1 MAEGGRAISQV
12 QLKRD
17 LDSLSKQIFN
27 IDLAI
32 QRQQG
37 PGNTQ
42 TIANLEAAKVEI
54 QKEILA
60 KQIEL
65 ELKQAQN
72 KKARQA
78 WR

>member
-1 MAEGGRAISQV
+1 MAEGERAVSQV

-32 QRQQG
+32 QRQG
-37 PGNTQ
+37 LGNTQ

-54 QKEILA
+54 QKE
-60 KQIEL
+60 
-65 ELKQAQN
+65 
-72 KKARQA
+72 
-78 WR
+78 

>member
-1 MAEGGRAISQV
+1 MAEGGCAVSQA
-12 QLKRD
+12 QLKWD
-17 LDSLSKQIFN
+17 LDSLSKQIFD

-54 QKEILA
+54 
-60 KQIEL
+60 
-65 ELKQAQN
+65 
-72 KKARQA
+72 
-78 WR
+78 

>member
-1 MAEGGRAISQV
+1 MAEGGRVSQA

-17 LDSLSKQIFN
+17 LDSLSKQIFD
-27 IDLAI
+27 IALAI
-32 QRQQG
+32 QRQG

-54 QKEILA
+54 QKEIVA

-78 WR
+78 RR

>member
-1 MAEGGRAISQV
+1 MAEGGRVSQA

-17 LDSLSKQIFN
+17 LDSLSKQIFD
-27 IDLAI
+27 IDLPI
-32 QRQQG
+32 QRQQAS
-37 PGNTQ
+37 GNTQ

-54 QKEILA
+54 QKEIVA

-78 WR
+78 RC

>member
-1 MAEGGRAISQV
+1 MAEEGRVSQA

-17 LDSLSKQIFN
+17 LDSLSKQIFD

-37 PGNTQ
+37 SGNTQ

-54 QKEILA
+54 QKEIVA

-78 WR
+78 RH

>member
-1 MAEGGRAISQV
+1 M

-17 LDSLSKQIFN
+17 SDSLSKQIFN

-32 QRQQG
+32 QRQG

-54 QKEILA
+54 QKEIVA

-65 ELKQAQN
+65 EPETSTEQEGKTSTALGGYPGGTRA
-72 KKARQA
+72 
-78 WR
+78 

>member
-1 MAEGGRAISQV
+1 MAEGGCVSQA

-17 LDSLSKQIFN
+17 LDSLSKQIFD

-37 PGNTQ
+37 SGNTQ

-54 QKEILA
+54 QKEIVA
-60 KQIEL
+60 KQIKL

-78 WR
+78 QH

>member
-1 MAEGGRAISQV
+1 MTEGGHAVSQA

-17 LDSLSKQIFN
+17 LDLLSKQIFD

-32 QRQQG
+32 QRQG

-42 TIANLEAAKVEI
+42 TIANFEAAKVKI
-54 QKEILA
+54 QKEIVA

-78 WR
+78 RC

>member
-1 MAEGGRAISQV
+1 MAEGGCAVSQV

-17 LDSLSKQIFN
+17 LDSLSKQIFD

-32 QRQQG
+32 Q
-37 PGNTQ
+37 NTQ
-42 TIANLEAAKVEI
+42 TIANLEAAKVKI
-54 QKEILA
+54 QKKIVA

-78 WR
+78 RH